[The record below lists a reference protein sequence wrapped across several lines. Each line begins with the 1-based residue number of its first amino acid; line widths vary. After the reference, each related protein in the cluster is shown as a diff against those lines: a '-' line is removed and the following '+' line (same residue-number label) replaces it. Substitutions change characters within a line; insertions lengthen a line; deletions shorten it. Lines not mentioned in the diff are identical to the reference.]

1 MKHLGDLC
9 SSNERRAE
17 KAVRDVEAIMKCQF
31 MQNQVG
37 STFSGVIVSVH
48 AFGVFVQIDNLLVEG
63 LIHVSNMK
71 KDYFMF
77 DRTKKILIGERTKKI
92 IRIGDHLNIK
102 VLSVDLD
109 TRKINLNSMDL

>member
-1 MKHLGDLC
+1 
-9 SSNERRAE
+9 
-17 KAVRDVEAIMKCQF
+17 
-31 MQNQVG
+31 MQNQIG
-37 STFSGVIVSVH
+37 STFSGTIASVH

-63 LIHVSNMK
+63 LVHVSNMK

-77 DRTKKILIGERTKKI
+77 ERSKKILIGERTKKI
-92 IRIGDHLNIK
+92 IRIGDQLNIK